1 MRRAEACACGQ
12 RLHFDEHRAR
22 SFHQRGDRTSS
33 GPLGARREKHR
44 GWITHR
50 NESAFGHLEDT
61 EFVDS
66 IHYSAAEMIA
76 FAEHNLAE
84 AGVIA
89 SFGTSLSTVQ
99 SFLDAA
105 RQGASFLILP
115 TPDDLTAQ
123 RAMEAIHR
131 VPFVLAQRYHQL
143 AIEEMK

>member
-1 MRRAEACACGQ
+1 MTTENKII
-12 RLHFDEHRAR
+12 DEHGYALKRD
-22 SFHQRGDRTSS
+22 F
-33 GPLGARREKHR
+33 GAFYP
-44 GWITHR
+44 T
-50 NESAFGHLEDT
+50 GHLVVGFQQEADANQVLR
-61 EFVDS
+61 ELQALGSDFADS
-66 IHYSAAEMIA
+66 IHYSARQMMA
-76 FAEHNLAE
+76 FAEKNLLG
-84 AGVIA
+84 AGMIA

-123 RAMEAIHR
+123 RAMEAIRR

>member
-1 MRRAEACACGQ
+1 MKTANKII
-12 RLHFDEHRAR
+12 DEHGHALKRD
-22 SFHQRGDRTSS
+22 F
-33 GPLGARREKHR
+33 GAFYP
-44 GWITHR
+44 T
-50 NESAFGHLEDT
+50 GHLVVGFQKNSDANQVLSELQAQGA

-131 VPFVLAQRYHQL
+131 VPFVLAQRYHRL